1 MKKLAEQH
9 EEEEAKRKLLEPEAP
24 AVKYTAMEDTDMD
37 ELLDADVDEDLDEI
51 AENFGDLDEDDE
63 DIWGIT

>member
-1 MKKLAEQH
+1 
-9 EEEEAKRKLLEPEAP
+9 
-24 AVKYTAMEDTDMD
+24 VKHTAMEDTDMD

-63 DIWGIT
+63 DI

>member
-24 AVKYTAMEDTDMD
+24 VVKHTAMEDTDMD

-63 DIWGIT
+63 DI